1 MKIRSILLLLCA
13 ALTLPAIAEDSS
25 KGLLL
30 VANQGDHS
38 LSIFDPDAGRLIA
51 KVTSNE
57 IRGHEVAASPD
68 GKFAYLPIYGDS
80 GVGQRGSDGRT
91 IEVIDLEKH
100 QVVKTIDLGRPVR
113 PHCIRFGPDGLL
125 YVTAELD
132 KSVDVIDPSSGKRI
146 ASIPTGRPESHMFVF
161 AKDGEHAYTSN
172 VGTGTV
178 SLIDLKSRKLVTV
191 ISVADI
197 AQRISISNDGNYVFT
212 SDQREPRLAVIDT
225 RQNRVKHWVKLPTM
239 GYGTAA
245 TPDGQSLLVT
255 LPEDGR
261 VALINLSTLQIERTL
276 EVGAHPVEILVR
288 PDQPI
293 AYVSC
298 AKDGKVAV
306 LNLKE
311 WRVEKMLDSGPG
323 ADGLAWAA
331 R

>member
-1 MKIRSILLLLCA
+1 MKFRSLLLLLCG
-13 ALTLPAIAEDSS
+13 ALILPAFSLDSS

-30 VANQGDHS
+30 VANQDDHT
-38 LSIFDPDAGRLIA
+38 LSILDPDAGRLIA
-51 KVTSNE
+51 KVTSNG

-80 GVGQRGSDGRT
+80 GVGQRGSNGRT
-91 IEVIDLEKH
+91 IEVIDIDKH
-100 QVVKTIDLGRPVR
+100 QVVSTIDLGRPVR
-113 PHCIRFGPDGLL
+113 PHCIRFGPDGML

-132 KSVDVIDPSSGKRI
+132 KAVDIVDPRSGQLVGSV
-146 ASIPTGRPESHMFVF
+146 PTGRAESHMFVF
-161 AKDGEHAYTSN
+161 SKDGTHAYTSN
-172 VGTGTV
+172 VGTGSV
-178 SLIDLKSRKLVTV
+178 SLIDLKLRKLVTV

-197 AQRISISNDGNYVFT
+197 AQRISISNDGNYIFT

-225 RQNRVKHWVKLPTM
+225 RQNHVKHWIELPTM
-239 GYGTAA
+239 GYGTAP
-245 TPDGQSLLVT
+245 TNDGQSLLVT

-261 VALINLSTLQIERTL
+261 VALVNLSSFKIDRTL
-276 EVGAHPVEILVR
+276 EVGAHPVEILMR

-293 AYVSC
+293 AYISC
-298 AKDGKVAV
+298 SQDGKIAV
-306 LNLKE
+306 VNLKE